1 MSAFEKSLIKER
13 QMKGIRVRKQKGLCG
28 GRKKG
33 SVDTPE
39 RFLNKPK
46 SKKLLSTLT
55 KGLIPV
61 RKSVRFSDVV

>member
-28 GRKKG
+28 GRKIG

-39 RFLNKPK
+39 
-46 SKKLLSTLT
+46 
-55 KGLIPV
+55 
-61 RKSVRFSDVV
+61 